1 MSFTQLLLVKIGHGR
16 SNWSFNSHVATAS
29 CLSPAVDC
37 GVAVSTA
44 GPAQVP
50 SRILM
55 GPGPA
60 NAYPRVLAAQSL
72 PLLGHMHPPFFKIMD
87 EIQGGLKYLFQTDL
101 GNTLLIS
108 GTGHAGMEAAIAN
121 CIEPGEKII
130 VGNNGIWGMRV
141 VDLAQRYG
149 GDYSGYMFDTYSC
162 KLSVT
167 CVAAAL
173 NACMAYHNR

>member
-1 MSFTQLLLVKIGHGR
+1 
-16 SNWSFNSHVATAS
+16 
-29 CLSPAVDC
+29 
-37 GVAVSTA
+37 
-44 GPAQVP
+44 
-50 SRILM
+50 
-55 GPGPA
+55 
-60 NAYPRVLAAQSL
+60 
-72 PLLGHMHPPFFKIMD
+72 MD

-149 GDYSGYMFDTYSC
+149 GSC
-162 KLSVT
+162 PCRFIAEALELSF
-167 CVAAAL
+167 
-173 NACMAYHNR
+173 CMAATMDLRFTSCARHLGSLG

>member
-1 MSFTQLLLVKIGHGR
+1 
-16 SNWSFNSHVATAS
+16 
-29 CLSPAVDC
+29 
-37 GVAVSTA
+37 
-44 GPAQVP
+44 
-50 SRILM
+50 M

-141 VDLAQRYG
+141 VDLSQRYG
-149 GDYSGYMFDTYSC
+149 GSFPTFFHTERRS
-162 KLSVT
+162 
-167 CVAAAL
+167 AAS
-173 NACMAYHNR
+173 